1 MTFEEKFKSLPREI
15 ALEIGAHLKYKT
27 MSEKEIL
34 AHYSQYDITSWFLN
48 NYKQRAGFVSNEN
61 SEAIYNEY
69 KAGSTIDEL
78 MKKFNLGYSRI
89 FNIINNYRNSNTE
102 SKSLF

>member
-27 MSEKEIL
+27 MTEKEIL
-34 AHYSQYDITSWFLN
+34 SHYTTYDITSWFLN
-48 NYKQRAGFVSNEN
+48 NYKQRMGLVRNEN
-61 SEAIYNEY
+61 SEQVYAEY

-78 MKKFNLGYSRI
+78 MKKFNLGYSRV
-89 FNIINNYRNSNTE
+89 FNIINNYRNSDSE
-102 SKSLF
+102 SKALF